1 MFKMTMRGFKE
12 KRHVFKAVQSPVGTL
27 TLVANDDGLRGLL
40 FENTTIRSEDAF
52 RLLEENNDHEILRR
66 TENQLDEYFIGKRR
80 TFDLPLD
87 LEGTAFQKQVWQNLL
102 NIPYGETVSYG
113 QIAERLGDPRKARP
127 VGGAVG
133 SNPVGI
139 IVPCHRVIGKDGSL
153 TGFGGGLDVKTYLL
167 KHEGGV

>member
-1 MFKMTMRGFKE
+1 MFKMSRREFKE
-12 KRHVFKAVQSPVGTL
+12 KRHVFKTVQSPIGTL

-52 RLLEENNDHEILRR
+52 QLLEEDNGHEILMR
-66 TENQLDEYFIGKRR
+66 TEHQLAEYFTGKRR
-80 TFDLPLD
+80 DFDLPLV
-87 LEGTAFQKQVWQNLL
+87 LKGTAFQKQVWQNLL
-102 NIPYGETVSYG
+102 DIPFGETVSYG
-113 QIAERLGDPRKARP
+113 QIAECLGDARKARP

-153 TGFGGGLDVKTYLL
+153 TGFGGGLGVKTYLL
-167 KHEGGV
+167 KHEGVV

>member
-1 MFKMTMRGFKE
+1 MREFKE
-12 KRHVFKAVQSPVGTL
+12 KRHVFKTVQSPIGAL

-52 RLLEENNDHEILRR
+52 RLLEEDNGHEILMW
-66 TENQLDEYFIGKRR
+66 TERQLNEYFTGKRR
-80 TFDLPLD
+80 AFDLPLV
-87 LEGTAFQKQVWQNLL
+87 LTGTAFQKQVWQKLL
-102 NIPYGETVSYG
+102 NIPYGGTVSYG
-113 QIAERLGDPRKARP
+113 QIAESLGDTRKARP

-139 IVPCHRVIGKDGSL
+139 VVPCHRVIGKDGSL